1 MAPPE
6 EAIRRPGSANF
17 YDYLGNLMRWLGT
30 CLATAQSA
38 VLSRAW
44 QRHFARRKV
53 VTTPYK
59 APSAYL
65 FCWQCF
71 WPGVN
76 AMFRR
81 RLLTAFVAIAA
92 AFLLFTADAHAR
104 AGGGFSAGSRGMRT
118 YSAPPSTPTAPSAA
132 PIQRSMTQPFNT
144 GSPAASGA
152 GLFGGGRGLFGGGL
166 FGGLAAG
173 FLGAGLFGLLFG
185 HGLFG
190 GMAGFASIFGLL
202 LQILLIVIV
211 ARLIFAWWQRRSLS
225 TSPSYAAP
233 RPGMGHSFGGFSG
246 FGGASNGARNAPVG
260 EPLTIGKSDYDAF
273 ERLLGD
279 VQSAYSAED
288 LSALRAK
295 VSPEMLSYF
304 SEQLSANASRGLVNR
319 VTDVK
324 LMQGDLAEAWRE
336 GRSEYATVAM
346 RFAHRDSMVERAS
359 GRIVEGG
366 GPSEVTELWTFA
378 RAQGG
383 NWLLSAIQQT

>member
-1 MAPPE
+1 
-6 EAIRRPGSANF
+6 
-17 YDYLGNLMRWLGT
+17 
-30 CLATAQSA
+30 
-38 VLSRAW
+38 
-44 QRHFARRKV
+44 
-53 VTTPYK
+53 
-59 APSAYL
+59 
-65 FCWQCF
+65 
-71 WPGVN
+71 
-76 AMFRR
+76 MFRR

-144 GSPAASGA
+144 APASATGA

-185 HGLFG
+185 YGLFG

-202 LQILLIVIV
+202 LQVLLIVIV
-211 ARLIFAWWQRRSLS
+211 ARLIFAWWQRRSM
-225 TSPSYAAP
+225 TTAPSYAAP
-233 RPGMGHSFGGFSG
+233 RPGMGHSFSG
-246 FGGASNGARNAPVG
+246 FGGGSNGARNAPAG
-260 EPLTIGKSDYDAF
+260 EPLTIGKPDYDAF

-279 VQSAYSAED
+279 IQSAYSAED
-288 LSALRAK
+288 LSALRAG
-295 VSPEMLSYF
+295 VTPEMLSYF

-319 VTDVK
+319 VTEVK

-336 GRSEYATVAM
+336 GRSDYATVAM
-346 RFAHRDSMVERAS
+346 RFAHKDAMVERAS

-366 GPSEVTELWTFA
+366 EQSEATELWTFV